1 MIRKLGA
8 LAPIAT
14 VATIALAA
22 AAPASARVPQGFVG
36 VVADGPVAEPALDP
50 AAEIRTMVATGVESV
65 RLVFHWSDAQ
75 RYRRMADVPASERP
89 LYREIDGVPTTFAHL
104 DPLVANAA
112 RRRLRVLPVVTTA
125 PGWAAKY
132 PGQFASP
139 PAGTDTYAAFVRV
152 LVERYGPRG
161 IFWRANPRLP
171 QRPIRAWQVWNE
183 TNLRASWLEKRWP
196 RPYARLLRA
205 ARRAIKGVDPRARV
219 VLAGFAN
226 RSWSS
231 LAALYRVPGA
241 RRLFDEVAIHPYT
254 SDVPGLATIL
264 KRVRYVMRRNGD
276 RAKRMSVT
284 EFGWTSAHGKT
295 HGFGIELSERGQARA
310 AARSLR
316 LLARNRKRLRL
327 RGVYWYNW
335 PDARIRPAARSSP
348 TPACAASTP
357 TAAGSPSPPSAPSA
371 APPSG
376 CATAP
381 ARGPSPPAAP
391 AGCVSSSSL
400 SALARR
406 PARLLDYVQRQ

>member
-1 MIRKLGA
+1 MIRKLRA

-50 AAEIRTMVATGVESV
+50 AAEFRTMVATGVESV

-75 RYRRMADVPASERP
+75 RYRRMADVPASERL

-152 LVERYGPRG
+152 LAERYGPRG
-161 IFWRANPRLP
+161 SFWRANPRLP
-171 QRPIRAWQVWNE
+171 HRPIRAWQVWNE
-183 TNLRASWLEKRWP
+183 TNLRSSWLEQRWT

-205 ARRAIKGVDPRARV
+205 ARRAIKGVDRRARV

-231 LAALYRVPGA
+231 LAALYRVPGV

-254 SDVPGLATIL
+254 SDVAGLATIL
-264 KRVRYVMRRNGD
+264 GRVRHVMRRNGD
-276 RAKRMSVT
+276 RRKRMSVT
-284 EFGWTSAHGKT
+284 EFGWTSAEGKT
-295 HGFGIELSERGQARA
+295 EGFGIELSERGQARA

-316 LLARNRKRLRL
+316 LLARNRKRLGL

-335 PDARIRPAARSSP
+335 AGRENPPGGSLFSYSGLRRVDPDGRWIAKPAQRAFRRTALRLRDCRRKARI
-348 TPACAASTP
+348 
-357 TAAGSPSPPSAPSA
+357 
-371 APPSG
+371 
-376 CATAP
+376 AT
-381 ARGPSPPAAP
+381 R
-391 AGCVSSSSL
+391 C
-400 SALARR
+400 ARR
-406 PARLLDYVQRQ
+406 LR